1 MHSLLRADTLDTCVL
16 TRSQYSI
23 IMDLKEIDGLRGIWE
38 RMGRVRANP
47 AANLPDLWLEVETME
62 YMAEGLLL
70 YCPMATDPD
79 GTTTFDLDNVLM
91 ILGRYEDVTTIPGWL
106 APERT
111 LYRIDAS
118 RLLPDEVEL
127 DPVEYD

>member
-1 MHSLLRADTLDTCVL
+1 MAC
-16 TRSQYSI
+16 
-23 IMDLKEIDGLRGIWE
+23 K

-47 AANLPDLWLEVETME
+47 AATLPDLWLEVETME

-79 GTTTFDLDNVLM
+79 GTTTFDLDDVLM

-118 RLLPDEVEL
+118 RLLPDEVQL